1 MPGKK
6 GIPGRKGIQGQPE
19 MYDEHKKR
27 VNISLTPTAVE
38 RLDALAGS
46 MDVSR
51 SELIEQVARGTIP
64 LLTNSQAHRL
74 GESSEKKLPLP
85 VTKSTEEGKV
95 NLEPA
100 PNWPPNWLNKS
111 LNGRHS

>member
-6 GIPGRKGIQGQPE
+6 GIPGQKGIQGQPE

-38 RLDALAGS
+38 RLDALAES

-51 SELIEQVARGTIP
+51 SELVEQVARGTIP
-64 LLTNSQAHRL
+64 LLTKQQAHRL
-74 GESSEKKLPLP
+74 GKSSAL
-85 VTKSTEEGKV
+85 TKPRS
-95 NLEPA
+95 
-100 PNWPPNWLNKS
+100 
-111 LNGRHS
+111 

>member
-6 GIPGRKGIQGQPE
+6 GTPGLKGMKGQPE

-64 LLTNSQAHRL
+64 LRLNDEAHRL
-74 GESSEKKLPLP
+74 GESSANTKPNSLI
-85 VTKSTEEGKV
+85 KSTDSGSTKGEK
-95 NLEPA
+95 PA
-100 PNWPPNWLNKS
+100 
-111 LNGRHS
+111 

>member
-6 GIPGRKGIQGQPE
+6 GIPGQKGIQGQPE

-38 RLDALAGS
+38 RLDELAEL

-51 SELIEQVARGTIP
+51 SELVEQVARGTMS
-64 LLTNSQAHRL
+64 LLTKEQAHRL
-74 GESSEKKLPLP
+74 GKSSALTKPNSRLKSKDLGNIRSKKS
-85 VTKSTEEGKV
+85 KE
-95 NLEPA
+95 
-100 PNWPPNWLNKS
+100 NKQH
-111 LNGRHS
+111 N

>member
-6 GIPGRKGIQGQPE
+6 GTPGQKGIQGPE

-64 LLTNSQAHRL
+64 LRINDKAHRL
-74 GESSEKKLPLP
+74 GESSANTKPNSLILSTDSGSTKGEKPK
-85 VTKSTEEGKV
+85 E
-95 NLEPA
+95 
-100 PNWPPNWLNKS
+100 NKQPS
-111 LNGRHS
+111 FISW

>member
-6 GIPGRKGIQGQPE
+6 GTPGQKGIQGPE

-51 SELIEQVARGTIP
+51 SELIEQVARGTIS
-64 LLTNSQAHRL
+64 LQINDLAYRL
-74 GESSEKKLPLP
+74 GKSSANTKPNSVINSTDESSIKGEKPK
-85 VTKSTEEGKV
+85 E
-95 NLEPA
+95 
-100 PNWPPNWLNKS
+100 NKQLS
-111 LNGRHS
+111 SIS

>member
-6 GIPGRKGIQGQPE
+6 GTPGRKGIQGPE

-64 LLTNSQAHRL
+64 LQINDQAHRL
-74 GESSEKKLPLP
+74 GESLANTKPNSLINSKGLGSTKGEKPK
-85 VTKSTEEGKV
+85 E
-95 NLEPA
+95 
-100 PNWPPNWLNKS
+100 NKQPS
-111 LNGRHS
+111 

>member
-1 MPGKK
+1 
-6 GIPGRKGIQGQPE
+6 

-64 LLTNSQAHRL
+64 LLTNNKAHRL
-74 GESSEKKLPLP
+74 GESSANTKPDSVL
-85 VTKSTEEGKV
+85 KSTDKNSMKGEKPKE
-95 NLEPA
+95 
-100 PNWPPNWLNKS
+100 NKQPS
-111 LNGRHS
+111 FIS

>member
-1 MPGKK
+1 
-6 GIPGRKGIQGQPE
+6 

-64 LLTNSQAHRL
+64 LRINDLAHRL
-74 GESSEKKLPLP
+74 GESSANTKPNSLSNSKDLGSTKGEK
-85 VTKSTEEGKV
+85 
-95 NLEPA
+95 
-100 PNWPPNWLNKS
+100 PP
-111 LNGRHS
+111 